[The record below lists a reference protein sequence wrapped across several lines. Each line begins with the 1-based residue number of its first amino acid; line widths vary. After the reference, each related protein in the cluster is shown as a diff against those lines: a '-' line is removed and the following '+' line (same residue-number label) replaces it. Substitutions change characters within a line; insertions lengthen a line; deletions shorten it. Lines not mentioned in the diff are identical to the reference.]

1 MQNMDDSNWQNS
13 KGQGVGGVYDQTR
26 QAGQETMGGG
36 HGSGVAGGPK
46 GSEQKQSTQSSGQK
60 NWPEHGTEAVGQKAG
75 MNMSDQNAASA
86 STFID
91 EETPEYCEGHG
102 LPGV

>member
-13 KGQGVGGVYDQTR
+13 K
-26 QAGQETMGGG
+26 G

-46 GSEQKQSTQSSGQK
+46 GSEQQQSTQSSGQK

-75 MNMSDQNAASA
+75 MNTSDQNAASA

-91 EETPEYCEGHG
+91 EETPEYCEALRKFGRHG
-102 LPGV
+102 AVRWISTCISSSQCSEV